1 MSIKYVTII
10 HDLCQDFNCFAS
22 DNEII
27 IAKIYNTA
35 AKFRELMHP
44 ISITASALLLQ
55 KPDAL
60 INNKNGFG
68 KNIEST
74 GALCYNLTQY
84 RAPRR

>member
-35 AKFRELMHP
+35 AKFRELMHHKYYCKCA
-44 ISITASALLLQ
+44 IVTKA
-55 KPDAL
+55 
-60 INNKNGFG
+60 
-68 KNIEST
+68 
-74 GALCYNLTQY
+74 
-84 RAPRR
+84 